1 MKGLR
6 EVGPNPVTKAYLIAL
21 MVLVDPGILNVNN
34 ILSEYSCKNIILRL
48 KKNCILSLLLIFP
61 PENSY
66 QFYLTQ
72 KGGLVL
78 NCYS

>member
-21 MVLVDPGILNVNN
+21 MVPVDPGILNVNN

-48 KKNCILSLLLIFP
+48 KKLHFVFVVNFSARKFISILSHTKRWISVELL
-61 PENSY
+61 
-66 QFYLTQ
+66 
-72 KGGLVL
+72 
-78 NCYS
+78 